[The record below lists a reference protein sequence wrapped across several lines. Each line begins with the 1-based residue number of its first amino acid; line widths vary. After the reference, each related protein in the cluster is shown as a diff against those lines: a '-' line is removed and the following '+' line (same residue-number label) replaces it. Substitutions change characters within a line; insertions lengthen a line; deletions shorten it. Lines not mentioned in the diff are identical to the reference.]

1 MVNSVTK
8 MITQRGKACWYSD
21 ERLINQSINQS
32 TKSYSFKSP
41 LSADASSIFASF
53 SGLGWGRNRK
63 SWQQYH
69 SQNNLSLVI
78 INQLEKNIAKSATHL
93 TVSSPTLFPSWSKI
107 DINTPSHIIAA
118 EEYEFSGIFHA
129 YNEKICL
136 PPASP
141 HQIIAMLTNW
151 HHDLEPSPLK

>member
-21 ERLINQSINQS
+21 ERLINQSINPQRVIHLNHLYLRMLLPS
-32 TKSYSFKSP
+32 LRHS
-41 LSADASSIFASF
+41 
-53 SGLGWGRNRK
+53 LGWDGEEIE
-63 SWQQYH
+63 SH
-69 SQNNLSLVI
+69 DNNTIHKTISLVI